1 MSKNIEEIAA
11 QAATQTFR
19 RKEVE
24 GELNFVSN
32 LDELDAALEADTIV
46 CRFANPTDPEGEPI
60 DFEMEPMTPGQFSI
74 YYQTLFGHTLLDG
87 ERIGDEIPNP
97 DEERLQDEL
106 AVKKYDERLL
116 NILET
121 NIISHPGLT
130 AERMRKW
137 NPFYIIR
144 LHNALLTGSR
154 PSKAVA
160 RFPNMDTA
168 RSEQG

>member
-1 MSKNIEEIAA
+1 MSKKMEEIAA
-11 QAATQTFR
+11 QAASQTFR

-24 GELNFVSN
+24 GELNFVSD
-32 LDELDAALEADTIV
+32 LDALDAALEADTIV
-46 CRFANPTDPEGEPI
+46 CRFVNPTDPEGEPI

-74 YYQTLFGHTLLDG
+74 YYQTLFGHTFLDG
-87 ERIGDEIPNP
+87 EMAGNETPNP

-106 AVKKYDERLL
+106 AAKKYDERLL

-137 NPFYIIR
+137 DPFYIIR
-144 LHNALLTGSR
+144 LHNALIGGSR
-154 PSKAVA
+154 PSRSVA
-160 RFPNMDTA
+160 KFPDVD
-168 RSEQG
+168 S